1 MAGPTPSGD
10 ALGTGGL
17 QRLNGTQILSY
28 GVSSHSFGVGNI
40 EPMVILNVSI
50 GFFRKYSVGFTRLI
64 LRNTIQKDK
73 KMKDVKEALLS
84 RTSVRRYEREVI
96 PQETMDFIYKAI
108 ENTPTSY
115 NGQQFS
121 VIDIDDQALKEE
133 LYVMTNQ
140 KQLKT
145 CNRLLIFC
153 SDYNKITRLAERKGF
168 NVPEFTNT
176 MDGVTIGIIDA
187 SLAMMSAVVAAQA
200 AGLGSNCIG
209 YLRTVDPARLA
220 EMLKL
225 PKGVFVVCGLA
236 LGVPREQPD
245 LKPKQ
250 GDSLMFHKNHYR
262 QDTEK
267 MVDELEEYDNI
278 VKEYN
283 QTRSGGTTTNDWCDH
298 ILDYYRH
305 AMEYRI
311 LDYLKA
317 QGYDIKH

>member
-1 MAGPTPSGD
+1 M
-10 ALGTGGL
+10 
-17 QRLNGTQILSY
+17 I
-28 GVSSHSFGVGNI
+28 
-40 EPMVILNVSI
+40 
-50 GFFRKYSVGFTRLI
+50 
-64 LRNTIQKDK
+64 
-73 KMKDVKEALLS
+73 DVKKSLLE

-96 PQETMDFIYKAI
+96 PQETMEFIYRAV

-121 VIDIDDQALKEE
+121 VIDIDDQDLKVKLYE
-133 LYVMTNQ
+133 LTGQ

-153 SDYNKITRLAERKGF
+153 SDYNKITLLAKRKGLK
-168 NVPEFTNT
+168 VPPFTDT

-209 YLRTVDPARLA
+209 YLRTVDPAKVA
-220 EMLKL
+220 ELLKL

-236 LGVPREQPD
+236 LGIPREHPD

-250 GDSLMFHKNHYR
+250 PTPLVFHKNCYR

-267 MVDELEEYDNI
+267 MTDELEAYDEV
-278 VKEYN
+278 VKHYN
-283 QTRSGGTTTNDWCDH
+283 RTRSGGTTENDWVAH
-298 ILDYYRH
+298 ILDYYGH

-311 LDYLKA
+311 KDYLKD
-317 QGYDIKH
+317 QGYDIKI